1 LCRIFAFMPKVSLPD
16 AASTRQLGAALG
28 QKLVPG
34 DLVCLSGPLGAGKTT
49 FSQGLAQALGIA
61 DPISSPTFV
70 LMNEYEGPIPLLH
83 LDAYRME
90 DFDYDELRDAG
101 FEEFLGRGDA
111 VRLIEWPEM
120 VERYLPRPRFHVVLE
135 IDGDARWASYQDE

>member
-1 LCRIFAFMPKVSLPD
+1 MLKVSLPD
-16 AASTRQLGAALG
+16 ANATRQFGTDLGH
-28 QKLVPG
+28 KLVPG

-49 FSQGLAQALGIA
+49 FAQGLAVALGIA

-70 LMNEYEGPIPLLH
+70 LMNEYEGRIPLLH

-101 FEEFLGRGDA
+101 FEDFLDRRDA

-120 VERYLPRPRFHVVLE
+120 VERYLPRPRFHITLE
-135 IDGDARWASYQDE
+135 IDGDERRAICEGA

>member
-1 LCRIFAFMPKVSLPD
+1 MFKVPLSD
-16 AASTRQLGAALG
+16 ADATRQFGFDIGCLLT
-28 QKLVPG
+28 PG
-34 DLVCLSGPLGAGKTT
+34 DIVSLSGPLGAGKTT
-49 FSQGLAQALGIA
+49 FAQGLARALEIA

-70 LMNEYEGPIPLLH
+70 LMNEYNGAIPLLH

-101 FEEFLGRGDA
+101 WEEFTGRSDA

-120 VERYLPRPRFHVVLE
+120 VASYLPTPRFKITLN
-135 IDGDARWASYQDE
+135 IDGEERTATCEGE